1 MKEEVENVED
11 NVMLLWQ
18 RLDAKYG
25 NVRKYVDLVLTVTDL
40 SKVSKGDGSAT
51 HLMINTVENSY
62 RDLARIGAEWEMSN
76 AYIIA

>member
-25 NVRKYVDLVLTVTDL
+25 NVKKYVDLVLTDL

-51 HLMINTVENSY
+51 LVMINTVEKSY
-62 RDLARIGAEWEMSN
+62 RSGTYRSGVGDEQRIHD
-76 AYIIA
+76 